1 MSHAWASAIGRL
13 GAARA
18 GAADRLAAAVA
29 ALALAA
35 LTGCATLPG
44 DVVRAASSA
53 MTDVAATDLARLS
66 AAATPDDQ
74 RHLSGFQL
82 LPDPAQAFDARLA
95 LARRAQKTLDV
106 QYYLIAADRTGL
118 AFLRELRDAAARGV
132 RVRVL
137 VDDLHIDEQEPLLL
151 ALAEQR
157 NIEVRMFNPLPAR
170 RGAVAARLLLSM
182 HQFERVNRRM
192 HNKLFIA
199 DNTWAV
205 TGGRNIADEYFMRG
219 DAANFVDM
227 DLVSTG
233 PVVRELSDVFDQ
245 FWNSETAYPIASV
258 AAPPAMVTGDGH
270 FDSVAPVAPAL
281 PAGPGAATA
290 WQPDAA
296 ASHLVFA
303 AASVYADSPR
313 KALPADGQPAPGT
326 AMDST
331 LLLFR
336 SAQSEVLI
344 ASPYFIPGTRG
355 IALMREAM
363 DRGIRVAVTTNSL
376 AATDEPLAYWGY
388 VRYRLDMLKMGVSVS
403 ELRPTTQGK
412 SGLFG
417 DFRSSLSRLHAKLG
431 VIDRRWLLVGSMN
444 MDSRSSRTNT
454 ELGLVI
460 DSAALA
466 SQVAEL
472 LQQRWRPSHY
482 QLQLADA
489 GEQVVWLEPDG
500 DAVQRHDTEPQVT
513 WLARM
518 RLALLSM
525 FVSEDLL

>member
-13 GAARA
+13 GTARA
-18 GAADRLAAAVA
+18 GAAGRLAAVVA

-44 DVVRAASSA
+44 DVVRAPSSA
-53 MTDVAATDLARLS
+53 MTDVASTDLARL
-66 AAATPDDQ
+66 ATAATPDDK

-82 LPDPAQAFDARLA
+82 LPDPAQALDARVA
-95 LARRAQKTLDV
+95 LARRAQKSLDV
-106 QYYLIAADRTGL
+106 QYYLIAADGTGR

-137 VDDLHIDEQEPLLL
+137 VDDLHIDEQDELLL
-151 ALAEQR
+151 AALAAQR
-157 NIEVRMFNPLPAR
+157 NVEVRMFNPLPV
-170 RGAVAARLLLSM
+170 RGAALAARLLLSL
-182 HQFERVNRRM
+182 HEFERVNRRM

-199 DNTWAV
+199 DNAWAV

-233 PVVRELSDVFDQ
+233 PVVRELSDVFDR
-245 FWNSETAYPIASV
+245 FWNSEASYPVATIAA
-258 AAPPAMVTGDGH
+258 AAP
-270 FDSVAPVAPAL
+270 DSGASLLDAPAPVAHAPA
-281 PAGPGAATA
+281 APGRDATT
-290 WQPDAA
+290 WWPDAA
-296 ASHLVFA
+296 ASQLTFA
-303 AASVYADSPR
+303 AASVYADSPA
-313 KALPADGQPAPGT
+313 KARPAPARPAPAT

-331 LLLFR
+331 LQLFR
-336 SAQSEVLI
+336 SARSEVLI
-344 ASPYFIPGTRG
+344 ASPYFIPGPRG
-355 IALMREAM
+355 IALMREAV
-363 DRGIRVAVTTNSL
+363 DNGIRIAVTTNSL

-388 VRYRLDMLKMGVSVS
+388 MRYRLEMLKMGVSVS
-403 ELRPTTQGK
+403 ELRPTHQGK

-460 DSAALA
+460 DSAELA

-500 DAVQRHDTEPQVT
+500 DAAQRHDTEPQVT